1 MLRTPPSFHFYYPLS
16 DLVLQ
21 KTLML
26 LKSEIEEPVRSWIY
40 RMVRKLGNCISIY
53 LQLKVS
59 RSTGL
64 PSRTSTSRSTS
75 FAGRE
80 FIVLWQQGPSSRQR
94 HGQISPPS
102 NKSSLTHLRV
112 RSPSIRVTS
121 RFRVRHLSW
130 AKTYSRFDS
139 NTTAPKCP
147 RKQRIQKTLL
157 LWK

>member
-1 MLRTPPSFHFYYPLS
+1 
-16 DLVLQ
+16 
-21 KTLML
+21 ML

-40 RMVRKLGNCISIY
+40 RMVRKLGNCVSIY
-53 LQLKVS
+53 LQPKVS
-59 RSTGL
+59 RFTSL

-75 FAGRE
+75 LAGRE
-80 FIVLWQQGPSSRQR
+80 FIVLWQQGPSGRQS
-94 HGQISPPS
+94 HCQISPPFR
-102 NKSSLTHLRV
+102 KSSLTHLRV

-139 NTTAPKCP
+139 NTTPPKCP
-147 RKQRIQKTLL
+147 KKQRIQKTSF